1 MRKISGAW
9 DEKRRAQQ
17 LGLFMHVVAEAKSM
31 EDVEALLE
39 IVMTPSEK
47 AAIAQRLLILRMIH
61 DGAKYGDVE
70 LELKVS
76 PSTITK
82 AVDLY
87 HKHGQHNHLFN
98 ELLARVQ
105 YEPKKEEAKSSFSD
119 PMTRSAGVGI
129 RSFLREEA
137 ETKKRHLENQAED

>member
-1 MRKISGAW
+1 MRKISGGW

-17 LGLFMHVVAEAKSM
+17 LELFMHIIAEAK
-31 EDVEALLE
+31 ELKDVEALLE

-61 DGAKYGDVE
+61 DGAKYGDIE
-70 LELKVS
+70 IGLKVS

-98 ELLARVQ
+98 ELLARVK

-119 PMTRSAGVGI
+119 PMNRSAGVGI
-129 RSFLREEA
+129 RSFLREEVA
-137 ETKKRHLENQAED
+137 TKKKHLEN

>member
-1 MRKISGAW
+1 MRKISGGW

-17 LGLFMHVVAEAKSM
+17 LELFMHIVAEAK
-31 EDVEALLE
+31 ELKDVEALLE

-47 AAIAQRLLILRMIH
+47 AAIAQRLLILRMVR
-61 DGAKYGDVE
+61 DGAKYGDIEIE
-70 LELKVS
+70 LRVS

-98 ELLARVQ
+98 ELLARVK
-105 YEPKKEEAKSSFSD
+105 YEPKKEKAESTFYE
-119 PMTRSAGVGI
+119 PMTQGVGI
-129 RSFLREEA
+129 RSFLKEEA
-137 ETKKRHLENQAED
+137 RDQARFKKNKEE